1 MKRKQGTFSREISE
15 VLGYYRAVAQRG
27 EVPRIE
33 DRDARKLSTRP
44 RLRAVPAKGTVS
56 RTR

>member
-15 VLGYYRAVAQRG
+15 VLGYYRAVAQRS
-27 EVPRIE
+27 ELPNIE
-33 DRDARKLSTRP
+33 DPHARKLSAGP
-44 RLRAVPAKGTVS
+44 RLRVVSTKAAIS

>member
-15 VLGYYRAVAQRG
+15 VLGYYRAVAQRSNVQ
-27 EVPRIE
+27 EFE
-33 DRDARKLSTRP
+33 DPDARKLSTGP
-44 RLRAVPAKGTVS
+44 RLRAVSCKPAVS